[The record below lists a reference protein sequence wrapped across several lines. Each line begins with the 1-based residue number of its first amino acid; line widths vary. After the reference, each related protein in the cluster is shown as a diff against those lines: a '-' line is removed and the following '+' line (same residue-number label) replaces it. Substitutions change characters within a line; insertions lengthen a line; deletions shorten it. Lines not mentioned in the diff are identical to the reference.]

1 MSQIDDS
8 NNGENTTDVPQQK
21 DPNQIIIAIIIGFL
35 QLYMCETLVKRIVSL
50 VLIAVGVQNTRITEL
65 TGLCDKSVRTLKKEA
80 ASGKIDSLF
89 NVGGG
94 GRKNKLHEL
103 ESDIIEEIETNN
115 YHSRQQIVDMIYEKY
130 GIKTSISAVSRLIKK
145 NEIKRLKCG
154 SLPAKADTEKQRTF
168 YETVLHPLMK
178 QAKNGDIT
186 LLFIDASHFVM
197 GCDFLGYIY
206 GKVRRLVKT
215 YSGRMR
221 YNVLGALNFVSKR
234 VTTIT
239 NDTYITSKEI
249 CDLLT
254 KIAFE
259 YAGKPIYFVLDNAR
273 YQKCKIV
280 QELAS
285 RLKINLVYIPAYSPN
300 LNLIERL
307 WKFVKS
313 QLRTKSYEQFDIFRE
328 TIDSIVNSTDNKNKD
343 IVNKLINEKVQ
354 LFDDL
359 KAINKNTFVI
369 NESKINQ
376 SDAQSGE
383 GELAA

>member
-1 MSQIDDS
+1 M
-8 NNGENTTDVPQQK
+8 N
-21 DPNQIIIAIIIGFL
+21 
-35 QLYMCETLVKRIVSL
+35 
-50 VLIAVGVQNTRITEL
+50 
-65 TGLCDKSVRTLKKEA
+65 
-80 ASGKIDSLF
+80 
-89 NVGGG
+89 
-94 GRKNKLHEL
+94 
-103 ESDIIEEIETNN
+103 
-115 YHSRQQIVDMIYEKY
+115 
-130 GIKTSISAVSRLIKK
+130 
-145 NEIKRLKCG
+145 
-154 SLPAKADTEKQRTF
+154 
-168 YETVLHPLMK
+168 
-178 QAKNGDIT
+178 QAKDGDAT

-206 GKVRRLVKT
+206 GKARRFIKT

-221 YNVLGALNFVSKR
+221 YNVLGALNFVSKK

-239 NDTYITSKEI
+239 NDTYITSKEV

-259 YAGKPIYFVLDNAR
+259 YAGKPIYLVLDNAR

-285 RLKINLVYIPAYSPN
+285 RLKINLVYIPPYSPN

-313 QLRTKSYEQFDIFRE
+313 QLRTKSYEHFDIFKE
-328 TIDSIVNSTDNKNKD
+328 KIDSIVNSTDSKNKY

-359 KAINKNTFVI
+359 KAINNYTFVSHKLKS
-369 NESKINQ
+369 NHPE
-376 SDAQSGE
+376 AQLGE
-383 GELAA
+383 GESAA

>member
-1 MSQIDDS
+1 M
-8 NNGENTTDVPQQK
+8 N
-21 DPNQIIIAIIIGFL
+21 
-35 QLYMCETLVKRIVSL
+35 
-50 VLIAVGVQNTRITEL
+50 
-65 TGLCDKSVRTLKKEA
+65 
-80 ASGKIDSLF
+80 
-89 NVGGG
+89 
-94 GRKNKLHEL
+94 
-103 ESDIIEEIETNN
+103 
-115 YHSRQQIVDMIYEKY
+115 
-130 GIKTSISAVSRLIKK
+130 
-145 NEIKRLKCG
+145 
-154 SLPAKADTEKQRTF
+154 
-168 YETVLHPLMK
+168 

-206 GKVRRLVKT
+206 GKARRFVKT

-249 CDLLT
+249 CDLLIKT
-254 KIAFE
+254 AFE
-259 YAGKPIYFVLDNAR
+259 YAGKSIYFVLDNAR

-285 RLKINLVYIPAYSPN
+285 RLNINLVYIPAYSPN

-313 QLRTKSYEQFDIFRE
+313 QLRTKSYEHFDIFQE
-328 TIDSIVNSTDNKNKD
+328 TIDSIVNSTENKNKN

-359 KAINKNTFVI
+359 KAINKNTFVS
-369 NESKINQ
+369 NKFKINQ
-376 SDAQSGE
+376 PEAQFGE
-383 GELAA
+383 GELVA

>member
-1 MSQIDDS
+1 MTQIDDL
-8 NNGENTTDVPQQK
+8 NIEKNTECTTQQSEAK
-21 DPNQIIIAIIIGFL
+21 QIIAMVMSFL
-35 QLYMCETLVKRIVSL
+35 QLFMCETLVKRILGL
-50 VLIAVGVQNTRITEL
+50 VLIAVGVPNARITEL
-65 TGLCDKSVRTLKKEA
+65 TGICDKSIRTLKKA
-80 ASGKIDSLF
+80 IATGATISLF
-89 NVGGG
+89 HIGGG
-94 GRKNKLHEL
+94 GRKSKLQDL
-103 ESDIIEEIETNN
+103 ESAILEEIEKNN
-115 YHSRQQIVDMIYEKY
+115 YHSRQEIVDMINEKY
-130 GIKTSISAVSRLIKK
+130 GVKTSISAVGRLLKK

-154 SLPAKADTEKQRTF
+154 SLPAKADTEKQRSF
-168 YETVLHPLMK
+168 FETLLHPLMD
-178 QAKNGDIT
+178 QAIKGDIT

-197 GCDFLGYIY
+197 GCDFLGCIY
-206 GKVRRLVKT
+206 GKARRFIKT

-221 YNVLGALNFVSKR
+221 YNVLGALNFVTKK

-254 KIAFE
+254 KTAFE

-273 YQKCKIV
+273 YQKCIIV

-285 RLKINLVYIPAYSPN
+285 RLNINLIYIPPYSPN

-313 QLRTKSYEQFDIFRE
+313 QLRTKSYEHFDIFKE
-328 TIDSIVNSTDNKNKD
+328 KIDSIVNSTDNIHKVT
-343 IVNKLINEKVQ
+343 VNKLINEKVQ

-359 KAINKNTFVI
+359 KAINKNTFI
-369 NESKINQ
+369 SNKSIANHPE
-376 SDAQSGE
+376 AQFGE